1 VLKKAELTLRKML
14 KNYGYSEKV
23 ADELWKWCDF
33 SEKKGVASF

>member
-1 VLKKAELTLRKML
+1 LRKNPKLSFKNML
-14 KNYGYSEKV
+14 TSNDYSDEV